1 MNQRSNCHTCFTD
14 VLTDLNKTTL
24 DYPATPLRFRTFPDP
39 RLPGGSRFRFVVSSC
54 TTPNFPYTPF
64 GGRRIK
70 GWELMADYL
79 AEQDKSLSPPPAS
92 KPEAADP
99 VPIPEPETTTEE
111 ATETESVEAAETPS
125 INDTE
130 AAPHVE
136 VVSGPATVS
145 ETDAVGKSRV
155 EFGLFL
161 GDFIYADVPMYFGD
175 DSESYRRLYRRNY
188 QSTGFRKVYE
198 RLRKSTRYLLTTL

>member
-1 MNQRSNCHTCFTD
+1 
-14 VLTDLNKTTL
+14 
-24 DYPATPLRFRTFPDP
+24 
-39 RLPGGSRFRFVVSSC
+39 
-54 TTPNFPYTPF
+54 
-64 GGRRIK
+64 
-70 GWELMADYL
+70 MADYL

-99 VPIPEPETTTEE
+99 VPIPAPETTTEE

-125 INDTE
+125 MNDTE
-130 AAPHVE
+130 AAPPVE
-136 VVSGPATVS
+136 VHEPETVS

-198 RLRKSTRYLLTTL
+198 RLRKSTRSLLTTL